1 MTSFALEILTPAH
14 RVFAGES
21 ESIVL
26 PGSEGSFGVLAGHV
40 SLLARLAA
48 GRIMVRQGEQEH
60 YFNCGPGVADVD
72 PKHVTVLVDSAEE
85 DSPKKA
91 ENIIS
96 VAAE

>member
-1 MTSFALEILTPAH
+1 MTSFALEILTPAR

-26 PGSEGSFGVLAGHV
+26 PGFEGSFGVLAGHTP
-40 SLLARLAA
+40 LLARLSA
-48 GRIMVRQGEQEH
+48 GRIMIRQGTQEH

-85 DSPKKA
+85 DQPKKA
-91 ENIIS
+91 
-96 VAAE
+96 

>member
-1 MTSFALEILTPAH
+1 MTSFVLEILTPAR

-40 SLLARLAA
+40 PLLARLAA
-48 GRIMVRQGEQEH
+48 GRIMVRQGTQEH

-85 DSPKKA
+85 DRPKQA
-91 ENIIS
+91 
-96 VAAE
+96 

>member
-1 MTSFALEILTPAH
+1 MTSFALEIMTPVR

-26 PGSEGSFGVLAGHV
+26 PGADGSFGVLAGHA

-48 GRIMVRQGEQEH
+48 GRIKVCQGAQEH

-72 PKHVTVLVDSAEE
+72 SKHVTVLVDSADEHKT
-85 DSPKKA
+85 SG
-91 ENIIS
+91 
-96 VAAE
+96 

>member
-1 MTSFALEILTPAH
+1 MTSFALEILTPAC

-40 SLLARLAA
+40 PLLARLAA
-48 GRIMVRQGEQEH
+48 GRIMVRQGAQEH

-85 DSPKKA
+85 DRPKQA
-91 ENIIS
+91 
-96 VAAE
+96 